1 MTQAVGIWGLA
12 TVFPEKVRTNAD
24 WPHDVA
30 ARFVARETRDI
41 TTLGGKQGF
50 DPLLAQVMAPYRD
63 DPFRGAVTRRVLSEG
78 ELPSSLE
85 AKAATLALE
94 RAEVA
99 ASEVDFLVCYS
110 AVADALGLGNSGAL
124 QALLGLRQDTLCVSI
139 DSACNS
145 QAVGWELAASALQSG
160 RARRALVVTSSCF
173 SPVNDLADPSSV
185 NLGDAASATVLGP
198 VAEGFGLLASHL
210 WTDGSVRAAMSL
222 APEEGV
228 WHRGGA
234 GPLAVRVRDAAQA
247 KLLVTRLS
255 GYVKDSVEGV
265 LRKATVPREDLG
277 FFAMHQA
284 TAWFTT
290 LIREVTGL
298 QHLPFV
304 DTFPQ
309 LGHLGA
315 SNVPWA
321 IENGLK
327 LGLVKRGTHILTF
340 SMGGGAHGGSMIIR
354 WGR

>member
-1 MTQAVGIWGLA
+1 
-12 TVFPEKVRTNAD
+12 
-24 WPHDVA
+24 
-30 ARFVARETRDI
+30 
-41 TTLGGKQGF
+41 
-50 DPLLAQVMAPYRD
+50 
-63 DPFRGAVTRRVLSEG
+63 VLSEG

-85 AKAATLALE
+85 ARAATLALE
-94 RAEVA
+94 RAEVSA
-99 ASEVDFLVCYS
+99 AEIDLLVSYS

-145 QAVGWELAASALQSG
+145 QAVGWELAAAALQSG
-160 RARRALVVTSSCF
+160 RAKRALVVTSSCF
-173 SPVNDLADPSSV
+173 SPVNDLEDPSSV

-210 WTDGSVRAAMSL
+210 WTDGSVRAAMAI
-222 APEEGV
+222 APQEGA
-228 WHRGGA
+228 WHRGG
-234 GPLAVRVRDAAQA
+234 GPMAVRVRDAAQA

-255 GYVKDSVEGV
+255 GYVKESVDGV
-265 LRKATVPREDLG
+265 LRKASVPREALD

-298 QHLPFV
+298 QHLGFV

-309 LGHLGA
+309 VGHLGA

-321 IENGLK
+321 IERGLAA
-327 LGLVKRGTHILTF
+327 GLIKRGAHILTF
-340 SMGGGAHGGSMIIR
+340 TMGGGAHGGSMIIR